1 MSTEGEKPKKKNL
14 FFKERIYP
22 IFFMAII
29 TVVFISVVSWFYLST
44 EDLVVLNETLFLKR
58 AVLYAAGIEAPE
70 DGYEL
75 EELYQSRVR
84 ESEGS
89 ELPWYRILDEQGQ
102 PQGLVLFTIGA
113 GLWGEINAV
122 LGFDPAG
129 QTMTGLEFT
138 RQNETPGLGAR
149 ITEDWFKEQ
158 FRGKKGPFIMVPE
171 GTAAAANELDAIT
184 GATRTSQAVLSIIN
198 NAVKTAAATAKEVN

>member
-1 MSTEGEKPKKKNL
+1 MSSEVEKPKKKNL
-14 FFKERIYP
+14 FFKDRIYP
-22 IFFMAII
+22 ILFMAVI

-58 AVLYAAGIEAPE
+58 AVLYAAGLETPD

-75 EELYQSRVR
+75 EELYQSRVK
-84 ESEGS
+84 EIDGPEY
-89 ELPWYRILDEQGQ
+89 PAYRILDEQGQ
-102 PQGLVLFTIGA
+102 AQGLVLFTVGA

-129 QTMTGLEFT
+129 QAMTGLEFT
-138 RQNETPGLGAR
+138 KQNETPGLGAR

-158 FRGKKGPFIMVPE
+158 FRGKTGPFVMVPE
-171 GTAAAANELDAIT
+171 GTAAAPNELDAIT
-184 GATRTSQAVLSIIN
+184 GATRTSQAVLGMIN
-198 NAVKTAAATAKEVN
+198 DTVATAAATAKEVN